1 MQTSSSQDDMPVP
14 ETMTDTIPSAPTPK
28 SRQNRAVRDGNSEL
42 PPKVSIGMPV
52 YNAESYLREAV
63 ESLLAQTFT
72 DYEIIISDNASTD
85 QTEAICR
92 AYAKADSR
100 ISYVRQSENLGATG
114 NFNHV
119 FGLARG
125 PYFKWASYDDVCEPD
140 FLAKCVEVL
149 ESRPEIVWVHSAS
162 SKINE
167 HGDVID
173 STAPEAE
180 GIGHTSEAGL
190 PRRFFDSPS
199 PHQRFQGVL
208 LGTNWC
214 VDSYGLIR
222 ADALRATQL
231 LPACYGS
238 EKVLMGAL
246 SLAGCYHEIPETLFY
261 QRVHAAA
268 SSRIENA
275 ADQLTFMDTKATS
288 RFASTRVRL
297 LLGHLDSISDSSLPA
312 WQKFRCLLIIGKY
325 LLQTNKWS
333 SVVRNTVTG
342 TGVGRTR
349 TNPERSG
356 TTQ

>member
-1 MQTSSSQDDMPVP
+1 MPSSYPQDDMPVQ
-14 ETMTDTIPSAPTPK
+14 ESMMDATVSIPAAFSGQHGD
-28 SRQNRAVRDGNSEL
+28 SQSHESEP

-52 YNAESYLREAV
+52 YNAEPYLREAID
-63 ESLLAQTFT
+63 SLLAQTYSDF
-72 DYEIIISDNASTD
+72 EVVISDNASTD

-92 AYAKADSR
+92 DYAKREPR
-100 ISYVRQSENLGATG
+100 ISYVRQRKNLGATG

-125 PYFKWASYDDVCEPD
+125 TYFKWASYDDLCEPE
-140 FLAKCVEVL
+140 FIARCVEVL
-149 ESRPEIVWVHSAS
+149 DARPEIVWVHSAS
-162 SKINE
+162 AKINAN
-167 HGDVID
+167 GDVLD

-190 PRRFFDSPS
+190 PRRFHDSSS
-199 PHQRFQGVL
+199 PHLRFQGVL

-222 ADALRATQL
+222 SDALRATQL

-246 SLAGCYHEIPETLFY
+246 SLAGCYHEIPDTLFY

-288 RFASTRVRL
+288 RFTSTRVRL
-297 LLGHLDSISDSSLPA
+297 LRGHLDSISDAQLSI
-312 WQKFRCLLIIGKY
+312 WQKMRCLIIIGKY
-325 LLQTNKWS
+325 LLQAHKWGA
-333 SVVRNTVTG
+333 VLRNTITG

-349 TNPERSG
+349 TKPTRSDSID
-356 TTQ
+356 